1 MPGLRENVL
10 ERINRELVID
20 SELSVLIPPL
30 TPDEFTKLE
39 DSILTEGCRDAIIVW
54 GNVIVDGHNR
64 YKICAKHGI
73 PFRTEPRDF
82 PNKQAVI
89 IWMLQNQ
96 LARRNLTD
104 FQRIEIVRK
113 FEDSI
118 KAQAK
123 QRQLS
128 GLVQNNSTVL
138 PNRARKDSRD
148 ELAQMAGVGH
158 TTYER
163 AATVLDEAPEE
174 IIQAAREG
182 TISIH
187 KAYTAIKPPKPQ
199 KTYWDSLIHHA
210 EKTAHDR
217 KNIDAVIALLN
228 QAIEIL
234 TAAQHS

>member
-10 ERINRELVID
+10 ERLNRELIID

-30 TPDEFTKLE
+30 TPDEFAKLE

-64 YKICAKHGI
+64 YKICTKHGI

-96 LARRNLTD
+96 LARRNLND

-128 GLVQNNSTVL
+128 GLIQNTSTVRKIL
-138 PNRARKDSRD
+138 PTRERATDTLGAMSGVSRK
-148 ELAQMAGVGH
+148 
-158 TTYER
+158 TYEH
-163 AATVLDEAPEE
+163 ATAVLDEAPEE

-187 KAYTAIKPPKPQ
+187 RAYTAIKPPKSQ
-199 KTYWDSLIHHA
+199 KTYWDSLIRHA
-210 EKTAHDR
+210 EKTAR
-217 KNIDAVIALLN
+217 EGKNIDAVISLLN
-228 QAIEIL
+228 QALDIL
-234 TAAQHS
+234 KAVQ